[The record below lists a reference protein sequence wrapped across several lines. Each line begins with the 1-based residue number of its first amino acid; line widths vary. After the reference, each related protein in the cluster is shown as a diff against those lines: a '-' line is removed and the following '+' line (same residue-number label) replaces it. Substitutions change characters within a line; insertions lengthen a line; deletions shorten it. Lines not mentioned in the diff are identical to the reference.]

1 MKYLLHTLAA
11 VVFLLS
17 IQACSPITKVYSEE
31 EPGVNLYKYH
41 TFQWLDNMTVSQGNN
56 GPEWLNQRAE
66 NKIRS
71 AVEDQLRRYAI
82 TPCTE
87 KPDLILHY
95 HVVIKNEVF
104 FIRDWWCDEEIGG
117 KYGRCHRIR
126 PINYREGTLIID
138 FLDARTGEQVWR
150 GAAVGVLEHLN
161 PEQADARI
169 EEAVRLIFGKFPGE
183 PVPGLSSSSN
193 R

>member
-11 VVFLLS
+11 VVCLLS
-17 IQACSPITKVYSEE
+17 VQACSPITKVYSEE

-66 NKIRS
+66 KKIRS

-87 KPDLILHY
+87 KPDMILHY

-126 PINYREGTLIID
+126 PTNYREGTLIID

-183 PVPGLSSSSN
+183 PVPGLSFTSGQ
-193 R
+193 